1 MTKRGRPRKTT
12 LGSIEPAGER
22 EQRTNL
28 ISPDEITAEDIKA
41 VEVEACSRSSMW
53 GQLAPERVISAV
65 INAMEVRR

>member
-53 GQLAPERVISAV
+53 GQLAPERVIAAV
-65 INAMEVRR
+65 INAMKGRQ